1 MRRKIRRFFAMVL
14 TTVLIV
20 TSLGSGVV
28 AQGISSESKKGRQVP
43 HNPLHSCNITT
54 GSVSQ
59 STTPGYF
66 NPTETVGPIKED
78 VGLWDY
84 VYFGNYP
91 QSEVTDYELIA
102 KIERVISENSISQ
115 NEISGEPGLDAVVEG
130 IKYRRIA
137 KEDRNHKEYE
147 GNTFGNVRYRY
158 FQWEPIKWK
167 VLQNDEQSLLLLADK
182 GMDCK
187 NYHEKEAN
195 VTWETSDLRK
205 WLNGNFYS
213 LAFDENEQNAI
224 IEQTLVNEKN
234 GFENTHGGRDTLDKV
249 YLLSLSDVSNKAYG
263 YCGNPLAGSASRWQL
278 PTDYTV
284 ARGAYT
290 YGSNLTDGKKNCWW
304 WLRTPGE
311 SQKKVV
317 YIGNDGDTATIGNW
331 CENSTT
337 SVCPVIKIDVLSQ
350 EWKQAGDG
358 SNGEGKILTNL
369 SVTIMREEY
378 SSSETIPVKDLK
390 VTATYFFCS
399 KNYEVQLSEEDFETN
414 IAELDMSTPGEKIV
428 TVTYTDRGVTKTAD
442 VSVQVMKSSSG
453 GSSTEPGSGSGTETP
468 DQPGSGS
475 ETETPGQPGGGS
487 TTETPGQPG
496 SGSTT
501 EMPDQ
506 PGGGSTT
513 ETPTQPG
520 IDNGNSQNADDNAN
534 KTVKVTKMKI
544 SGPSNKLAAGKKV
557 NLSLEI
563 FPANVLNQEVKWSTS
578 NKKYATVD
586 QTGRVSLKAKGAG
599 KKVTITAEAKDGSG
613 VKASY
618 KITIMKHAVK
628 SIKIKAASKTL
639 RPGSS
644 MKLKTVVKTSGKNAN
659 TTLKWT
665 SSNSKYATVSKTGK
679 VKAKKAGKGKTV
691 TITAVSTDGSNKKAK
706 IKMKI
711 K

>member
-1 MRRKIRRFFAMVL
+1 MAFVM
-14 TTVLIV
+14 TTIFVV
-20 TSLGSGVV
+20 TFNGSGVL
-28 AQGISSESKKGRQVP
+28 AQGLYASGKDVRQLP
-43 HNPLHSCNITT
+43 YNPLHSCNIRT

-66 NPTETVGPIKED
+66 NPTETVGPINED

-91 QSEVTDYELIA
+91 QSEVTDSELIA
-102 KIERVISENSISQ
+102 QIERVISENGISQ

-130 IKYRRIA
+130 VKYRRIT

-147 GNTFGNVRYRY
+147 GNTFGNVSYRY

-187 NYHEKEAN
+187 NYNEKEAN

-213 LAFDENEQNAI
+213 LAFDENEQNAM

-263 YCGNPLAGSASRWQL
+263 YCGNPLVGSASRWQL

-317 YIGNDGDTATIGNW
+317 NIGNDGDTATIGNW

-350 EWKQAGDG
+350 EWKQADDG

-390 VTATYFFCS
+390 VTATYLFCS
-399 KNYEVQLSEEDFETN
+399 KNYDVQLSEEDFETN

-428 TVTYTDRGVTKTAD
+428 TVTYNDRGVTKTAD
-442 VSVQVMKSSSG
+442 VSVQVNKSSSG
-453 GSSTEPGSGSGTETP
+453 GSSTEPPT
-468 DQPGSGS
+468 QPGGGN
-475 ETETPGQPGGGS
+475 ETELPTQPGGGS
-487 TTETPGQPG
+487 TTET
-496 SGSTT
+496 S
-501 EMPDQ
+501 
-506 PGGGSTT
+506 
-513 ETPTQPG
+513 TQPG

-563 FPANVLNQEVKWSTS
+563 FPANVSNQEVKWNTS

-586 QTGRVSLKAKGAG
+586 QNGRVSLKAKGAG
-599 KKVTITAEAKDGSG
+599 KKVTITAEAMDGSG